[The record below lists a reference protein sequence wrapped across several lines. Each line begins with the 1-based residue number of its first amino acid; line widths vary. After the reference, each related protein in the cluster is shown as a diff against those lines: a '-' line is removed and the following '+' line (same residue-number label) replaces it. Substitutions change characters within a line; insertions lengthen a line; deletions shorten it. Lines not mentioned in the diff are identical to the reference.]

1 MTTHPEQETSR
12 DRIDPMVEALLKEL
26 LESTSPL
33 KAASGTED
41 AITAALMASLI
52 SPAHTLSQAS
62 SFDKAILAV
71 ALAPALADA
80 LAPALADALV
90 PAIVKALDTIGSPKE
105 TRQESASREDT
116 DKPEE
121 KKRKSL
127 G

>member
-26 LESTSPL
+26 LESTSSP

-116 DKPEE
+116 EKHEE
-121 KKRKSL
+121 KKRRSY